1 MEHQVSEG
9 VSMLTTGLSKL
20 EENARMLYEEGKGR
34 FTLRLSNTGMML
46 SGKGLKSVRQVLV
59 VKDNF

>member
-1 MEHQVSEG
+1 
-9 VSMLTTGLSKL
+9 MLTTGLSKL
-20 EENARMLYEEGKGR
+20 EENARMLYEEGKGG

-46 SGKGLKSVRQVLV
+46 SGKGLKSVREVLV

>member
-1 MEHQVSEG
+1 
-9 VSMLTTGLSKL
+9 MLTTGLSKL

-34 FTLRLSNTGMML
+34 FTLHLSNTGMML